1 MEILVMSFIPL
12 NVFKIESH
20 RAKERLPF
28 QYVELF
34 PVRFLFTFPRI
45 YLYHLLSG
53 WKRQPVLTG
62 KPTNQGV
69 LNQLSRRPRQAFK
82 SSLCS
87 ALTTPQDFHKTKLK
101 QFSPWTGFYD
111 KSKKFLQF
119 NCFCQLQELF

>member
-53 WKRQPVLTG
+53 WKCQPVLTG

-69 LNQLSRRPRQAFK
+69 LNPAEQKARAGIQEQLVFCPHHPPR
-82 SSLCS
+82 
-87 ALTTPQDFHKTKLK
+87 
-101 QFSPWTGFYD
+101 FS
-111 KSKKFLQF
+111 
-119 NCFCQLQELF
+119 